1 MKIKFQLIL
10 KKAVHPEH
18 YLLSKL
24 FPLVQAEASS
34 LGDYDLE
41 TVKSWLNI
49 DYFTAYDAVPNRKVL
64 GFTVDI
70 PDELGEQGRKLIDT
84 PVQSL
89 NPNTSCFAID
99 LQNDNE
105 IVETVLRYEDDF
117 ILEDLKKY
125 QPEIFEI
132 EMKLR
137 EVLNYLLAYNLSTN
151 DMDDF
156 LKEFDGSELANKD
169 LMPIQGRSNNRRA
182 DRFKHYFE
190 NELFHI
196 VFTKYNVIHG
206 DKQKKP
212 KADEVLQKIQQ
223 VNTFEELKQSFY
235 NITFSEIEPTHAAF
249 LDTIQRHLLPIETMR
264 NEIMHTR
271 KPTVENEQKYEQAK
285 DALLEAITQFW
296 NDERSKRPDIET
308 IKSYLLDTVINAR
321 TFEYG
326 AEDTVKFRD
335 LNFQEQEMWVEEF
348 KALIF
353 EQVSE
358 MLNADYAYEFSAE
371 EETAF
376 HEQMDEKLLQIV

>member
-1 MKIKFQLIL
+1 MKIKFQIVL
-10 KKAVHPEH
+10 KKVVNPKH

-24 FPLVQAEASS
+24 YPLVQAEASS

-41 TVKSWLNI
+41 TVKTWISI
-49 DYFTAYDAVPNRKVL
+49 DYFTAYDAVPNRKLL
-64 GFTVDI
+64 GFTIDI

-89 NPNTSCFAID
+89 NPDTSCFAID

-117 ILEDLKKY
+117 ILQDLQRY
-125 QPEIFEI
+125 QPEIFGI

-137 EVLNYLLAYNLSTN
+137 EVLNYLLAYNLSSN
-151 DMDDF
+151 EMDDF
-156 LKEFDGSELANKD
+156 LKEFEGSELANKD
-169 LMPIQGRSNNRRA
+169 MQKDKAAQRK
-182 DRFKHYFE
+182 RFNAYFE

-206 DKQKKP
+206 EKQKKL
-212 KADEVLQKIQQ
+212 KAEEVLQKIQQ

-235 NITFSEIEPTHAAF
+235 NITFSEIEPNHATF
-249 LDTIQRHLLPIETMR
+249 LNTIQRHLLPIETMR

-271 KPTVENEQKYEQAK
+271 KPSVENEQKYEQAK
-285 DALLEAITQFW
+285 RDLSEAITQFW
-296 NDERSKRPDIET
+296 DDERSKRPDIET
-308 IKSYLLDTVINAR
+308 IKSYLMDTVINKS

-326 AEDTVKFRD
+326 ADDTVKFRD
-335 LNFQEQEMWVEEF
+335 LNFQEQKMWVEGF
-348 KALIF
+348 KVLIF

-358 MLNADYAYEFSAE
+358 MLKTDYDYEFTAE
-371 EETAF
+371 EETTF
-376 HEQMDEKLLQIV
+376 YEQMDERILQIV